1 MLATIL
7 IGPNVLAELCRNC
20 ET

>member
-1 MLATIL
+1 MLATTL